1 MANTNQPYG
10 FLPIGT
16 LGASEWSGKT
26 NLYYIPS
33 TDGSAYA
40 PGDAVKAGSGG
51 DAAGV
56 PVVVKSNGT
65 DAVRGVIT
73 NVLLAIPNN
82 TSLQGKVLDD
92 STLLIPATKT
102 RAYYV
107 LVSDDPNT
115 IYSVQGDAS
124 SANQV
129 ATACNLNASF
139 TVTNPTTPSMVSAS
153 VLGGATINTTNS
165 LNLKIMGLDGSPANA
180 YGAYARWKVKFN
192 LIDTAAGY
200 ATGAT
205 GV

>member
-1 MANTNQPYG
+1 
-10 FLPIGT
+10 
-16 LGASEWSGKT
+16 
-26 NLYYIPS
+26 
-33 TDGSAYA
+33 
-40 PGDAVKAGSGG
+40 
-51 DAAGV
+51 
-56 PVVVKSNGT
+56 
-65 DAVRGVIT
+65 
-73 NVLLAIPNN
+73 
-82 TSLQGKVLDD
+82 
-92 STLLIPATKT
+92 
-102 RAYYV
+102 
-107 LVSDDPNT
+107 
-115 IYSVQGDAS
+115 
-124 SANQV
+124 V